1 MYNIFKLKFLTCNI
15 FSDKKSSDE
24 KRTVH
29 EAQIED
35 KGKNVIYLRLSANTV
50 TGLGLKADTSVKF
63 DVQFQLNRIPYC
75 EWHYAIDHIA
85 DFKIIFPDTFLEPII
100 PWSPKRQWVEIID
113 KKLNVK
119 QREAVIAIT
128 TPTNISLPPILIIGL
143 FTKYKIVK
151 QKV

>member
-1 MYNIFKLKFLTCNI
+1 MYIEYINIVHIILD
-15 FSDKKSSDE
+15 SKSSDE

-50 TGLGLKADTSVKF
+50 TSLGLKAETNVKF

-100 PWSPKRQWVEIID
+100 PWSPKRQWVDIID

-143 FTKYKIVK
+143 YTKNKNF
-151 QKV
+151 

>member
-1 MYNIFKLKFLTCNI
+1 MLLCFNILD
-15 FSDKKSSDE
+15 SKSSDD

-50 TGLGLKADTSVKF
+50 TGLGLKADTNVKF

-100 PWSPKRQWVEIID
+100 PWSPKQQWVEIID

-143 FTKYKIVK
+143 YNKKYVISITIMH
-151 QKV
+151 